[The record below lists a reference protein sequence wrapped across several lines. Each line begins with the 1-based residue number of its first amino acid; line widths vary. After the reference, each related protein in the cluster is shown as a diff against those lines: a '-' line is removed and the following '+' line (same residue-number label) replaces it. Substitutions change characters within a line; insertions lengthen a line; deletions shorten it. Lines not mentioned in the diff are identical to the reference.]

1 MTKERKFMS
10 KDVLGYNSKT
20 LKQQTEVLV
29 TDENGEITAKTQTS
43 VFNVPTEPPF
53 VKMYL
58 SDILYLK
65 DMPRGLNP
73 VLHIFLKNIQYNSN
87 KLILN
92 SSLKKQMANEI
103 NLSVATL
110 EKALTQFVKANIL
123 SREDK
128 GIYVFNPYLFGCGTW
143 TNIKEIRTQTK
154 YTLDGRTF
162 TAEIIKNNEEN
173 KAE

>member
-1 MTKERKFMS
+1 MLN
-10 KDVLGYNSKT
+10 DVLEYNAKK
-20 LKQQTEVLV
+20 LKQQTEIIT
-29 TDENGEITAKTQTS
+29 TDENGEITNKTQTN
-43 VFNVPTEPPF
+43 VFNIPTEPPF

-73 VLHIFLKNIQYNSN
+73 ILHIFLKNIQWSSN

-92 SSLKKQMANEI
+92 SSLKKQMANEV
-103 NLSVATL
+103 NLSVSTL

-143 TNIKEIRTQTK
+143 TDIREIRTQTK
-154 YTLDGRTF
+154 YTLNGRTF
-162 TAEIIKNNEEN
+162 TAEIIKNSDI
-173 KAE
+173 